1 MTQHGSPLA
10 LVLACALAGCAGG
23 SGGDAPTAFA
33 DAPAGPGNAADARV
47 SDADLPAG
55 AAPEAARRD
64 PGPED
69 AGRAVVAL
77 ERLGAHALVGLAGK
91 LETGAP
97 LDAAERDCLSA
108 YDPALGEPLAALAC
122 AEPLPIAGTPVS
134 LGAMRMRA
142 DAPCLAVLGDASRS
156 AADVVAGCDWEGAT
170 LALATEW
177 VAPPATASGGFE
189 GRPRPIVGA
198 RFEYADAPPTLRVGH
213 LPARL
218 DGEFGCEADVA
229 SGKMSGPARCAADL
243 AGHAARLEAFADALE
258 PPVPN

>member
-1 MTQHGSPLA
+1 MRRRERRRRRADDVRRRARG
-10 LVLACALAGCAGG
+10 AGQRRGRPRLG
-23 SGGDAPTAFA
+23 R
-33 DAPAGPGNAADARV
+33 GPRARR
-47 SDADLPAG
+47 G
-55 AAPEAARRD
+55 PEAARRD
-64 PGPED
+64 PSPAD
-69 AGRAVVAL
+69 AGRAVAAL

-108 YDPALGEPLAALAC
+108 YAPALGEPLAALAC
-122 AEPLPIAGTPVS
+122 TEALPIAGTPVA

-142 DAPCLAVLGDASRS
+142 DAPCLATLGDASRS
-156 AADVVAGCDWEGAT
+156 AADVVAGCDWEAAA

-177 VAPPATASGGFE
+177 VAPPAAASGGFE

-198 RFEYADAPPTLRVGH
+198 RFEYADAPPTLRVRH

-218 DGEFGCEADVA
+218 DGEFDCEADVA
-229 SGKMSGPARCAADL
+229 SGKVTAGPARCAADL